1 MFFANNLRSIDHCFF
16 SRLGGNSKGLY
27 KSLNCGKGSYD
38 SYENINKNLKNIARY
53 YDLSKE
59 NIITLHQTHSNRSII
74 LKDNPTKKKHLY
86 DGIVTNKKNLIL
98 SILTADCAPILFYDS
113 KNIVVGA
120 CHAGWKGALSGI
132 IENTLKNM
140 IFLGS
145 KTDNIQCAIGPC
157 IGQKSYYVRKDFYKM
172 FTLKSKKNAQ
182 FFVQV
187 SSDHYL
193 FSLKDF
199 IINKLKLLKI
209 TDICA
214 INIDTFA
221 EETLCYSNRRSVLK
235 KENDYGRMISTIVIK
250 DYKQ

>member
-172 FTLKSKKNAQ
+172 FTLKNKKNAQ

-221 EETLCYSNRRSVLK
+221 EEALCYSNRRSVLK

-250 DYKQ
+250 D

>member
-86 DGIVTNKKNLIL
+86 DGIVTNKQNLIL

-172 FTLKSKKNAQ
+172 FTLKNKKNAQ

>member
-1 MFFANNLRSIDHCFF
+1 MFFANNLKAIDHCFF

-27 KSLNCGKGSYD
+27 KSLNCGKGSFD
-38 SYENINKNLKNIARY
+38 SQKNINKNLENISEY
-53 YDLSKE
+53 YELPNH
-59 NIITLHQTHSNRSII
+59 NIITLHQTHSNQSKI
-74 LKDNPTKKKHLY
+74 LKNKPDKEKYMY
-86 DGIVTNKKNLIL
+86 DGVVTNKKNLIL
-98 SILTADCAPILFYDS
+98 SILTADCAPILFYDP
-113 KNIVVGA
+113 KKKIIGA

-140 IFLGS
+140 THLGS
-145 KTDNIQCAIGPC
+145 KSEDIKCAIGPC
-157 IGQKSYYVRKDFYKM
+157 IGEKSYYVRKDFYKT
-172 FTLKSKKNAQ
+172 FILNNKKNGQ
-182 FFVQV
+182 FFFKV
-187 SSDHYL
+187 SSDRYL

-209 TDICA
+209 SDICA

-221 EETLCYSNRRSVLK
+221 EETLCFSNRRSILK

>member
-74 LKDNPTKKKHLY
+74 LKDNPIKKKHLY

-172 FTLKSKKNAQ
+172 FTLKNKKNAQ

-250 DYKQ
+250 E

>member
-1 MFFANNLRSIDHCFF
+1 MFFANNLKIIDHCFF
-16 SRLGGNSKGLY
+16 SRLGGNSEGLY

-38 SYENINKNLKNIARY
+38 LQKNINKNLENIAKY
-53 YDLSKE
+53 YELPNH
-59 NIITLHQTHSNRSII
+59 NIITLHQTHSNQSKI
-74 LKDNPTKKKHLY
+74 LKNNPDKEEYIY
-86 DGIVTNKKNLIL
+86 DGVVTNKKNLIL
-98 SILTADCAPILFYDS
+98 SILTADCAPILFYDP
-113 KNIVVGA
+113 KKIIIGA

-140 IFLGS
+140 TYLGS
-145 KTDNIQCAIGPC
+145 KSEDIKCAIGPC
-157 IGQKSYYVRKDFYKM
+157 IGKKSYYVRKDFYKI
-172 FTLKSKKNAQ
+172 FTSKNKKNGQ
-182 FFVQV
+182 FFIKL
-187 SSDHYL
+187 SSDRYL

-209 TDICA
+209 SDICT

-221 EETLCYSNRRSVLK
+221 EETLCFSNRRSILK

>member
-172 FTLKSKKNAQ
+172 FTLKNKKNAQ

-221 EETLCYSNRRSVLK
+221 EEALCYSNRRSVLK

>member
-157 IGQKSYYVRKDFYKM
+157 IGHKSYYVRKDFYKM
-172 FTLKSKKNAQ
+172 FTLKNKKNAQ

-221 EETLCYSNRRSVLK
+221 EEALCYSNRRSVLK

>member
-1 MFFANNLRSIDHCFF
+1 
-16 SRLGGNSKGLY
+16 LGGNSKGLY

-172 FTLKSKKNAQ
+172 FTLKNKKNAQ

>member
-1 MFFANNLRSIDHCFF
+1 MFFADNLRTIDHCFF

-27 KSLNCGKGSYD
+27 KSLNCGKGSND
-38 SYENINKNLKNIARY
+38 SSKNINENIGNIARY
-53 YDLSKE
+53 YELPRG
-59 NIITLHQTHSNRSII
+59 NIITLHQTHSNHSII
-74 LKDNPTKKKHLY
+74 LKDNPSKEKYLY

-113 KNIVVGA
+113 KKIIIGA
-120 CHAGWKGALSGI
+120 CHAGWKGAISGI

-140 IFLGS
+140 TSLGS
-145 KTDNIQCAIGPC
+145 KTEDIKCAIGPC
-157 IGQKSYYVRKDFYKM
+157 IGQKSYYVRKDFHKI
-172 FTLKSKKNAQ
+172 FTSKNKKNGQ
-182 FFVQV
+182 FFIQA

-209 TDICA
+209 SDICA

>member
-172 FTLKSKKNAQ
+172 FTLKNKKNAQ

-250 DYKQ
+250 D

>member
-74 LKDNPTKKKHLY
+74 LKDNPIKKKHLY

-172 FTLKSKKNAQ
+172 FTLKNKKNAQ

-209 TDICA
+209 ADICA

-250 DYKQ
+250 D

>member
-1 MFFANNLRSIDHCFF
+1 MFFADNLITINHCFF

-38 SYENINKNLKNIARY
+38 SSKNINKNIENIAGY
-53 YDLSKE
+53 YELPKD
-59 NIITLHQTHSNRSII
+59 NIITLHQTHSNKSII
-74 LKDNPTKKKHLY
+74 LKNNPNKKQYLY

-113 KNIVVGA
+113 KNIVIGA

-132 IENTLKNM
+132 IENTLENM
-140 IFLGS
+140 ISLGS
-145 KTDNIQCAIGPC
+145 RTNDIKCAIGPC
-157 IGQKSYYVRKDFYKM
+157 IGENSYYVRKDFYKI
-172 FTLKSKKNAQ
+172 FTSKNKKNAQ
-182 FFVQV
+182 FFIQV
-187 SSDHYL
+187 SSDSYL

-209 TDICA
+209 TDICS

-221 EETLCYSNRRSVLK
+221 EETLCFSNRRSILK